1 MKKVVLNICL
11 VLFVATANVKAQ
23 APGEAVEYMNQMG
36 NSFTELK
43 DETWKYLK
51 AVTRGQGAR
60 RVEKKRQQLV
70 QEVRAKKN
78 EVGKMKGFYS
88 DISLKNAVLGYLDMN
103 YIVLT
108 EDFEKILNM
117 EDIAEQSYDLMEA
130 YILAKEKA
138 NEKLEDAGEVLD
150 AAQKEFAAAHDI
162 TIIEAEMDKK
172 SQRIEQAGNA
182 LAYYN
187 DVYLIFFKAFKQEAY
202 VLDAMNRAD
211 VNAMEQNINVMLSY
225 SEECQAKLDTLARY
239 NGDGA
244 LRAAAGKVIQFYKA
258 EAEKDFPGQVD
269 FYLKKDNFEK
279 QQKIFDAK
287 GKKSRTQ
294 EDVDNFNNAV
304 SEFNAAVASFNA
316 TNERIN
322 KQRSELLESWNKSV
336 DVFFNK
342 HTN

>member
-1 MKKVVLNICL
+1 M
-11 VLFVATANVKAQ
+11 
-23 APGEAVEYMNQMG
+23 
-36 NSFTELK
+36 
-43 DETWKYLK
+43 
-51 AVTRGQGAR
+51 
-60 RVEKKRQQLV
+60 
-70 QEVRAKKN
+70 
-78 EVGKMKGFYS
+78 
-88 DISLKNAVLGYLDMN
+88 
-103 YIVLT
+103 
-108 EDFEKILNM
+108 
-117 EDIAEQSYDLMEA
+117 
-130 YILAKEKA
+130 
-138 NEKLEDAGEVLD
+138 
-150 AAQKEFAAAHDI
+150 
-162 TIIEAEMDKK
+162 
-172 SQRIEQAGNA
+172 
-182 LAYYN
+182 
-187 DVYLIFFKAFKQEAY
+187 
-202 VLDAMNRAD
+202 LDAMNRAD